1 MNGLDLPM
9 WSSHRPFNAH
19 ETDAVAWD
27 VTRGTHRIPLNGP
40 FPTQDREWGIAGL
53 QHVLTLLH
61 IDCDGFNT
69 RYGPK
74 VGRKL
79 WAFLR
84 PRSTK
89 PTSSIYFF
97 MNEDEFSLSGKP
109 KKVQYDVEAV
119 VLRPGDE
126 L

>member
-1 MNGLDLPM
+1 M
-9 WSSHRPFNAH
+9 WSSHRPFNNH

-27 VTRGTHRIPLNGP
+27 ITRGTHRITLNAP

-53 QHVLTLLH
+53 KHVLTFLH

-79 WAFLR
+79 WGFLR
-84 PRSTK
+84 PRHSKSLSSTR
-89 PTSSIYFF
+89 FF
-97 MNEDEFSLSGKP
+97 MDEDRFSLSGKP
-109 KKVQYDVEAV
+109 KDVKYDFEAV